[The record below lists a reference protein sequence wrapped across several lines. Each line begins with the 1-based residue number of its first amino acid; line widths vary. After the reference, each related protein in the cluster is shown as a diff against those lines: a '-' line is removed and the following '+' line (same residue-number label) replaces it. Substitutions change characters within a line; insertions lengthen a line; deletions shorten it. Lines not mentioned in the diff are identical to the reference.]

1 MGYQQIIQPN
11 WGAVS
16 PPGYCLGLATSVFF
30 GGAGGY
36 EWATQAWDASPTK
49 NGSRDMPS
57 VAVPVWFSW
66 WGNINGTYQDWGHVV
81 VYNPS
86 NGKFLS
92 SPGRW
97 SDGVGQQWFNSIQ
110 EIENW
115 FGARYN
121 GWTLDI
127 MPNGTVAAATDGP
140 TPGPTPTPQPDW
152 NATYTVVS
160 GDTLSGI
167 ADNYGISWEALYAAN
182 TDVIGGDPNS
192 INPGM
197 VLRVP
202 GTTPTPSPE
211 PTPAPA
217 PSGTTYEVQPGDD
230 LWGIAERFYGTANW
244 DNVGQIA
251 AVNGIENPALIFPG
265 QTLTIPGV

>member
-1 MGYQQIIQPN
+1 MGYQQLIEPDLN
-11 WGAVS
+11 AVS

-30 GGAGGY
+30 GGQGGY
-36 EWATQAWDASPTK
+36 GCATDAWNASPTK
-49 NGSRDMPS
+49 NGSRDLPPVS
-57 VAVPVWFSW
+57 VPVWFSW
-66 WGNINGTYQDWGHVV
+66 WGQLDVYKDWGHVCV
-81 VYNPS
+81 WVPS
-86 NGKFLS
+86 RGQFLS

-97 SDGVGQQWFNSIQ
+97 TDPVGQQWFNSLE
-110 EIENW
+110 EIERW
-115 FGARYN
+115 FGCRYV

-127 MPNGTVAAATDGP
+127 MPNGTVAAVTDGP

-152 NATYTVVS
+152 NATYTVVA

-182 TDVIGGDPNS
+182 TDVIGGNPNA

-202 GTTPTPSPE
+202 GS
-211 PTPAPA
+211 TPAPA
-217 PSGTTYEVQPGDD
+217 PEPAPSATTYEVVSGDN
-230 LWGIAERFYGTANW
+230 LWGIAERFYGFANW

-265 QTLTIPGV
+265 QILTIPGV